1 MPSPATPPLARL
13 TPHRHSI
20 SHAPPSLGQTP
31 RGTVIAVTTP
41 PAPALTPTATTPVT
55 THPTNRTTSRD
66 SAERDSGNPSPDVTH
81 SGSGRASRSPGGLQG
96 SEGSMEF
103 DSLSVDADDS
113 IVEETGVVG
122 TASALASAATTVI
135 HLTGNSVSRA
145 RGGTPESSNPPPSPL
160 RPLPEV
166 TGEEA
171 ENKRSSQDSLAST
184 GSNQELRTELASA
197 LTEVRAV
204 VEEVVLQQT
213 SPEVEEL
220 ANRPAGSREGVGRQ
234 LLVEAAAFSST
245 SSSTASSRKV
255 SAELGAR
262 NKTPAVTPRS
272 SRGEQGKTGEDG
284 VVLKQTSW
292 GSRQG
297 GLDQREEG
305 NGSFLRNR
313 DLWERRTTSTPTSDE
328 DAPRAGGPQGLRGFW
343 ESRTSTPATNRNPK
357 HTPDLVMDLPQGA
370 LASSPPVPAPRP
382 VHLRRRSRSPSSDSS
397 IASDSSPPSTS
408 PSITTA
414 DNFAADTDTL
424 RKTSVGPV
432 AKARPAPLAM
442 PEPGLP
448 RQAVASESPR
458 SHLLPIRSPGPRTPS
473 SPFSSPSSFAPA
485 ASSFKPAVKVKPM
498 LQVKPSETKD
508 SKKS

>member
-1 MPSPATPPLARL
+1 M
-13 TPHRHSI
+13 
-20 SHAPPSLGQTP
+20 
-31 RGTVIAVTTP
+31 
-41 PAPALTPTATTPVT
+41 
-55 THPTNRTTSRD
+55 
-66 SAERDSGNPSPDVTH
+66 
-81 SGSGRASRSPGGLQG
+81 
-96 SEGSMEF
+96 
-103 DSLSVDADDS
+103 
-113 IVEETGVVG
+113 
-122 TASALASAATTVI
+122 
-135 HLTGNSVSRA
+135 
-145 RGGTPESSNPPPSPL
+145 
-160 RPLPEV
+160 

-171 ENKRSSQDSLAST
+171 ENVREEDKEGEEGEEAGEDKRSSQDSLAST

-197 LTEVRAV
+197 LAEVRAV

-262 NKTPAVTPRS
+262 TKTPAVTPRS
-272 SRGEQGKTGEDG
+272 SRGEQGKTGDDG

-297 GLDQREEG
+297 REDQREEG
-305 NGSFLRNR
+305 SGSFLRNR

-343 ESRTSTPATNRNPK
+343 ESRTTSTPATNRNPK

-397 IASDSSPPSTS
+397 MASDSSPPSTS

-432 AKARPAPLAM
+432 GKASPAPRAM
-442 PEPGLP
+442 PEPGLQ

-458 SHLLPIRSPGPRTPS
+458 AAHLLPIRSPGPRTPS
-473 SPFSSPSSFAPA
+473 SPFSSPSSFSPA

-498 LQVKPSETKD
+498 LQVKPSEAKD

>member
-1 MPSPATPPLARL
+1 
-13 TPHRHSI
+13 
-20 SHAPPSLGQTP
+20 
-31 RGTVIAVTTP
+31 
-41 PAPALTPTATTPVT
+41 
-55 THPTNRTTSRD
+55 
-66 SAERDSGNPSPDVTH
+66 
-81 SGSGRASRSPGGLQG
+81 
-96 SEGSMEF
+96 MEF

-113 IVEETGVVG
+113 IVEEPNVVG

-145 RGGTPESSNPPPSPL
+145 RGGTPESSHPPPSPL

-166 TGEEA
+166 TSGDTENLREDGEEG
-171 ENKRSSQDSLAST
+171 EEDKRSSQDSLAST

-197 LTEVRAV
+197 LAEVRAV

-220 ANRPAGSREGVGRQ
+220 ANRPAGSREGVVGRQ
-234 LLVEAAAFSST
+234 LLTEASAISST
-245 SSSTASSRKV
+245 TSSAASSRKV

-262 NKTPAVTPRS
+262 TKTPAVTPRT
-272 SRGEQGKTGEDG
+272 SRGEQGKTEDA
-284 VVLKQTSW
+284 VALKQTSW
-292 GSRQG
+292 GSRHG
-297 GLDQREEG
+297 REEQREEG
-305 NGSFLRNR
+305 GGSFLRNR
-313 DLWERRTTSTPTSDE
+313 DLWERRTTSTPTSDD
-328 DAPRAGGPQGLRGFW
+328 DAPRAPGPQGLRGFW
-343 ESRTSTPATNRNPK
+343 ESRTSTTAATNRNPK

-382 VHLRRRSRSPSSDSS
+382 VHLRRRSRSPSSDSMT
-397 IASDSSPPSTS
+397 SDSSPPSTS

-424 RKTSVGPV
+424 RKTSVGPA

-473 SPFSSPSSFAPA
+473 SPFSSPSSFAPSP
-485 ASSFKPAVKVKPM
+485 SSFKPAVKVKPM
-498 LQVKPSETKD
+498 LQVKPSDGKD

>member
-1 MPSPATPPLARL
+1 M
-13 TPHRHSI
+13 
-20 SHAPPSLGQTP
+20 
-31 RGTVIAVTTP
+31 
-41 PAPALTPTATTPVT
+41 
-55 THPTNRTTSRD
+55 
-66 SAERDSGNPSPDVTH
+66 
-81 SGSGRASRSPGGLQG
+81 
-96 SEGSMEF
+96 
-103 DSLSVDADDS
+103 
-113 IVEETGVVG
+113 VE
-122 TASALASAATTVI
+122 S
-135 HLTGNSVSRA
+135 
-145 RGGTPESSNPPPSPL
+145 
-160 RPLPEV
+160 
-166 TGEEA
+166 
-171 ENKRSSQDSLAST
+171 
-184 GSNQELRTELASA
+184 
-197 LTEVRAV
+197 
-204 VEEVVLQQT
+204 
-213 SPEVEEL
+213 
-220 ANRPAGSREGVGRQ
+220 
-234 LLVEAAAFSST
+234 AAAFSST
-245 SSSTASSRKV
+245 SSSTTSSRKV

-262 NKTPAVTPRS
+262 TKTPAVTPRS
-272 SRGEQGKTGEDG
+272 SRGEQGKAGEDG

-297 GLDQREEG
+297 REEQREEG
-305 NGSFLRNR
+305 SGSFLRNR

-343 ESRTSTPATNRNPK
+343 ESRTTSSPVTNRNPK

-397 IASDSSPPSTS
+397 MASDSSPPSTS

-432 AKARPAPLAM
+432 GNKARPAPLAM
-442 PEPGLP
+442 PDPGLP

-458 SHLLPIRSPGPRTPS
+458 AAHLLPIRSPGPRNPSS

-498 LQVKPSETKD
+498 LQVKPSEAKD

>member
-1 MPSPATPPLARL
+1 M
-13 TPHRHSI
+13 
-20 SHAPPSLGQTP
+20 
-31 RGTVIAVTTP
+31 
-41 PAPALTPTATTPVT
+41 
-55 THPTNRTTSRD
+55 D
-66 SAERDSGNPSPDVTH
+66 
-81 SGSGRASRSPGGLQG
+81 
-96 SEGSMEF
+96 F
-103 DSLSVDADDS
+103 DWWL
-113 IVEETGVVG
+113 
-122 TASALASAATTVI
+122 
-135 HLTGNSVSRA
+135 
-145 RGGTPESSNPPPSPL
+145 
-160 RPLPEV
+160 
-166 TGEEA
+166 
-171 ENKRSSQDSLAST
+171 
-184 GSNQELRTELASA
+184 
-197 LTEVRAV
+197 
-204 VEEVVLQQT
+204 VL
-213 SPEVEEL
+213 
-220 ANRPAGSREGVGRQ
+220 
-234 LLVEAAAFSST
+234 
-245 SSSTASSRKV
+245 KC
-255 SAELGAR
+255 
-262 NKTPAVTPRS
+262 VTPRI
-272 SRGEQGKTGEDG
+272 REDPG
-284 VVLKQTSW
+284 DHLHEM
-292 GSRQG
+292 R
-297 GLDQREEG
+297 
-305 NGSFLRNR
+305 
-313 DLWERRTTSTPTSDE
+313 
-328 DAPRAGGPQGLRGFW
+328 
-343 ESRTSTPATNRNPK
+343 ATNRNPK